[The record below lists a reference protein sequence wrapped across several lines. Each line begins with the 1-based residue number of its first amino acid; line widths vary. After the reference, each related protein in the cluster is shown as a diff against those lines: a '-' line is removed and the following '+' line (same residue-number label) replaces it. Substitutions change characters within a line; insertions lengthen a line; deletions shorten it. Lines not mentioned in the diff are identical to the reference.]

1 MTKVDTFT
9 FSDGLNPGRKQ
20 ARLACVF
27 GALNACS
34 SLYKL
39 SLLTALPG
47 QAGDA
52 SLYWLD
58 DMESPAW
65 SCMTVFYSSVLA

>member
-27 GALNACS
+27 GGLVMHALLNTSCRRND
-34 SLYKL
+34 LH
-39 SLLTALPG
+39 SLLISSYLLIIVFFSSAL
-47 QAGDA
+47 
-52 SLYWLD
+52 
-58 DMESPAW
+58 
-65 SCMTVFYSSVLA
+65 